1 MTLLKRKSALWHGRA
16 ILLLDWV
23 SGPLKTRVA
32 QFPRKEHTSHQAL
45 TNSTSGRGGRL
56 RGEQGRRRGRWG
68 GGVSGGPGEPA
79 CPNCRHSAAA
89 SITTVVGLFL
99 QSLKLGA
106 RQQSRLKTLPES
118 TQRAEREE
126 WMANGF
132 IFVTLVQHLLCT
144 PVVQPCSLTS
154 AKCVLKRRESPVFRP
169 RSFSPLLF
177 PQPRPPPLPPL
188 TPLSALSLLSYT
200 LFHSLDG
207 RVALLSLHGQDLWSQ
222 GLWQKQKGICQYLW
236 ETLCQP
242 SSSSSHWCTA
252 SLGMHLSDT

>member
-1 MTLLKRKSALWHGRA
+1 MG
-16 ILLLDWV
+16 
-23 SGPLKTRVA
+23 SG
-32 QFPRKEHTSHQAL
+32 
-45 TNSTSGRGGRL
+45 GW
-56 RGEQGRRRGRWG
+56 GE
-68 GGVSGGPGEPA
+68 VSGGPGEPA